1 MIFNIIY
8 ITLSILIIALII
20 FYRSELN
27 HNYHKL
33 YEKRQVLSSMTIL
46 IKILH
51 KLILQRLNMVLNDLI
66 IIKSKFKH

>member
-33 YEKRQVLSSMTIL
+33 YDKRDKTFKQ
-46 IKILH
+46 
-51 KLILQRLNMVLNDLI
+51 LI
-66 IIKSKFKH
+66 INNKNIAQINPSKIKYGIKRPYHN